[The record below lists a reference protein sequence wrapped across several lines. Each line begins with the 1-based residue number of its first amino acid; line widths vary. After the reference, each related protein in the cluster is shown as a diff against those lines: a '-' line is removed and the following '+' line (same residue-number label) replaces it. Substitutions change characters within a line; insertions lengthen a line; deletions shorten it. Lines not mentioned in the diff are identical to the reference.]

1 MKRIACLVL
10 LLALAGCRRKQ
21 PLPPAPEAPPP
32 PAVVRTSGELWR
44 ELPDGKRVPF
54 SVSEPLRE
62 GELLVT
68 SPDGAAVVRVGPGRQ
83 IELRPG
89 SRLKLHQRDGQWM
102 AELESGLVVSR
113 STEAAPS
120 VVLTVLT
127 PFGITRVPGGK
138 SEATISVDKDGA
150 RIDVSFG
157 EIAFVDASGKT
168 TTAGPRDAIEVKLGS
183 VELVKSGTTP
193 APEHLDVVLS
203 SEIGPLLI
211 QAPGERRFTPR
222 RAAPAPAG
230 TGFKVSGA
238 GGRARLLAPGLQA
251 RLEGGAAGRVGEAS
265 RSGNGRRFGL
275 TLERGT
281 ALLTVEGGQ
290 AHEVVLEGKQPITLR
305 ATEATTFSV
314 AADRGRAQV
323 TVLAGSGEVVVG
335 ETTRRLGPSERA
347 AIRGTRL
354 AVGARPPSDVVLP
367 TARGLHVYADGLP
380 EVTLSWNGSEKES
393 LVEVASDPDFKDVLL
408 TGRVSGNSVTVPA
421 PRRADLYWRITG
433 KGDKPVLGHARFEPD
448 RRRSVLDL
456 EHPHNLVGESGP
468 MTTVYFQ
475 GVVPTLTFSYAAKAG
490 AAKYRLRV
498 YKAGALD
505 QPIVERVVSDTRCP
519 VDANVLKEGS
529 YVWHAVPL
537 SAQGQELAGG
547 RMNKLELVYDNA
559 LTRLAIGSPKP
570 NEVATGPEVE
580 ALGVAPL
587 GSKLYINGKAA
598 HLDGKGRFQ
607 ERVSRAPAV
616 VFRLVGKNGSESY
629 WIRKLRVRS

>member
-1 MKRIACLVL
+1 MRRAARLLL
-10 LLALAGCRRKQ
+10 LLALAGCRRQ
-21 PLPPAPEAPPP
+21 AAAPVEPEPPLMVTP
-32 PAVVRTSGELWR
+32 TSGQLWR
-44 ELPDGKRVPF
+44 ELPDGGRVPYTGHEG
-54 SVSEPLRE
+54 VE
-62 GELLVT
+62 GELFVT
-68 SPDGAAVVRVGPGRQ
+68 SPEGGAVVRVGPGRQ
-83 IELRPG
+83 IEVGPNTRF
-89 SRLKLHQRDGQWM
+89 KLHRRDGQWV
-102 AELESGLVVSR
+102 AELESGRVVSR

-127 PFGITRVPGGK
+127 PFGITRVPGGR
-138 SEATISVDKDGA
+138 SEATIGVDKEGV
-150 RIDVSFG
+150 RIDVSLG
-157 EIAFVDASGKT
+157 EIAFVDPSGKT
-168 TTAGPRDAIEVKLGS
+168 VTAGPRDAIEVKLGS
-183 VELVKSGTTP
+183 VELVRAGSTP
-193 APEHLDVVLS
+193 APERLEVMLS

-211 QAPGERRFTPR
+211 QAPGERRFTAR

-230 TGFKVSGA
+230 TGFKVGSA

-265 RSGNGRRFGL
+265 RSGTGRRFGL
-275 TLERGT
+275 VLDRGS
-281 ALLTVEGGQ
+281 ALISVEGGQ
-290 AHEVVLEGKQPITLR
+290 AHEVVLDGKQPITLR
-305 ATEATTFSV
+305 ATEATTFRVSSE
-314 AADRGRAQV
+314 RGKAEV
-323 TVLAGSGEVVVG
+323 VVLAGSGEVAVG
-335 ETTRRLGPSERA
+335 DKHRRLAPDERA

-354 AVGARPPSDVVLP
+354 AVGARPASDVVLP

-380 EVTLSWNGSEKES
+380 EVTLSWSGGGGEGS
-393 LVEVASDPDFKDVLL
+393 LVEVASDPEFKDVLA
-408 TGRVSGNSVTVPA
+408 TGKVAGNSVTVPA
-421 PRRADLYWRITG
+421 PRRADLYWRVTG
-433 KGDKPVLGHARFEPD
+433 KGDKALVGHARFEPD

-475 GVVPTLTFSYAAKAG
+475 GVVPTLTFSYATKVG
-490 AAKYRLRV
+490 AARYRLRV
-498 YKAGALD
+498 YKAGALE
-505 QPIVERVVSDTRCP
+505 QPIVERVVADTRCP

-537 SAQGQELAGG
+537 GPQGQELAGG

-587 GSKLYINGKAA
+587 GSKLYINGKQA

-607 ERVSRAPAV
+607 EKVSRAPAV